1 MAANNSP
8 PKRHF
13 YKIKNKPTKFTN
25 KSYHTYKAHNNEHKK
40 SIMAEL
46 NIIFSSN
53 NKKNREIIGATD
65 GIYTWIIK
73 GERNRHFYATRI
85 FSEQE
90 IGTLH
95 RDISRRSGDNRD
107 VQFGGELRISDKII
121 QFNIQSGTYTRNAN
135 KFHLIKDFDLISEP
149 ELYPVLESDARVAYQ
164 KIRNPRGFN
173 EKLLSPKE
181 IHAILRK
188 TGDDESVPIRNM
200 MKRRIILYKR
210 DRMVSI
216 VKEMLC
222 SFFDKD
228 KSCDEVIYL
237 KGGDDN
243 LYLEHDVMGKN
254 AEVLAGVSLLSE
266 NSPLYK
272 EIITTNENRTELN
285 RIFKVNTRKQNH
297 S

>member
-13 YKIKNKPTKFTN
+13 YKIKNKPTRFRN
-25 KSYHTYKAHNNEHKK
+25 GEHTYKTNNKD
-40 SIMAEL
+40 SVMAEL
-46 NIIFSSN
+46 NEELRPLIRRNEQIIH
-53 NKKNREIIGATD
+53 AHD

-73 GERNRHFYATRI
+73 GERNRHFYATRV

-121 QFNIQSGTYTRNAN
+121 QFNIQSGTYTRDAN

-149 ELYPVLESDARVAYQ
+149 ELYPVLESEARVAYQ
-164 KIRNPRGFN
+164 QIRNPRGFN

-181 IHAILRK
+181 IHTILRK

-210 DRMVSI
+210 DRMISI
-216 VKEMLC
+216 VKEMIC
-222 SFFDKD
+222 SFFNKD
-228 KSCDEVIYL
+228 KSCDDVIYL
-237 KGGDDN
+237 RGGDDN

-254 AEVLAGVSLLSE
+254 AEVLAGVSFLSE
-266 NSPLYK
+266 NSLRSSP
-272 EIITTNENRTELN
+272 IITTNENRNRLN
-285 RIFKVNTRKQNH
+285 MIFKVNTRKQNH